1 MGFSESAP
9 TQPGS
14 RDDFRRE
21 EVFVM
26 EADECTCA
34 GGGEVAGEG
43 ADLLSSLAIAFIVVV
58 GLLLIDGILLI
69 GLARRFWKRKVE
81 ESRGSESFLETRD
94 FELAREERRRD
105 LPPPY
110 SPVKP
115 PSPMMLPPAY
125 EEPNLG
131 QPTTSSNQPSYQEL
145 IEALHQQLL
154 LQGPGAVHLLHL
166 LQTDQNIL
174 ARHLAGE
181 SLDEE

>member
-1 MGFSESAP
+1 
-9 TQPGS
+9 
-14 RDDFRRE
+14 
-21 EVFVM
+21 M

-58 GLLLIDGILLI
+58 GLLLIGGILLI
-69 GLARRFWKRKVE
+69 GLARRFWKRKVAEAVE

-131 QPTTSSNQPSYQEL
+131 QPTTSSHQPSYQEL

-166 LQTDQNIL
+166 LQTDPNIL

-181 SLDEE
+181 SLDQE

>member
-1 MGFSESAP
+1 
-9 TQPGS
+9 
-14 RDDFRRE
+14 
-21 EVFVM
+21 M
-26 EADECTCA
+26 EAADECSCP
-34 GGGEVAGEG
+34 GGGKVSGEG

-58 GLLLIDGILLI
+58 GLLLVGGILLI
-69 GLARRFWKRKVE
+69 GLARRFWKRKVAEAVE

-125 EEPNLG
+125 EAPNIG
-131 QPTTSSNQPSYQEL
+131 QPNTSSHQPSYQEL

-166 LQTDQNIL
+166 LQTDPKIL

-181 SLDEE
+181 GLDEE

>member
-1 MGFSESAP
+1 
-9 TQPGS
+9 
-14 RDDFRRE
+14 
-21 EVFVM
+21 M
-26 EADECTCA
+26 ETEECTCM
-34 GGGEVAGEG
+34 GDVAGEG

-58 GLLLIDGILLI
+58 GLLLVGGILLI
-69 GLARRFWKRKVE
+69 GLARRFWKRKVAEAVE

-94 FELAREERRRD
+94 FELAREDRRRD

-125 EEPNLG
+125 EEPNVG
-131 QPTTSSNQPSYQEL
+131 QQATTSSHQPSYQEL

-166 LQTDQNIL
+166 LQTDPNIL

-181 SLDEE
+181 DLNGE

>member
-58 GLLLIDGILLI
+58 GLLLIGGILLI
-69 GLARRFWKRKVE
+69 GLARRFWKRKVAEAVE

-94 FELAREERRRD
+94 YFVTVK
-105 LPPPY
+105 Y
-110 SPVKP
+110 NGKNVNGSPF
-115 PSPMMLPPAY
+115 
-125 EEPNLG
+125 
-131 QPTTSSNQPSYQEL
+131 
-145 IEALHQQLL
+145 
-154 LQGPGAVHLLHL
+154 
-166 LQTDQNIL
+166 
-174 ARHLAGE
+174 
-181 SLDEE
+181 

>member
-1 MGFSESAP
+1 ML
-9 TQPGS
+9 
-14 RDDFRRE
+14 
-21 EVFVM
+21 FVM
-26 EADECTCA
+26 EAADECTCA
-34 GGGEVAGEG
+34 GEGEVSGDG
-43 ADLLSSLAIAFIVVV
+43 AELLSSLAVAFIVVV
-58 GLLLIDGILLI
+58 GLLLIGGILLI
-69 GLARRFWKRKVE
+69 GLARRFWKRKVAEAVE

-125 EEPNLG
+125 EEPNIG
-131 QPTTSSNQPSYQEL
+131 QQTTNSQQPSYQEL

-166 LQTDQNIL
+166 LQTDPNTL
-174 ARHLAGE
+174 ARHLAAE
-181 SLDEE
+181 SEE

>member
-1 MGFSESAP
+1 
-9 TQPGS
+9 
-14 RDDFRRE
+14 
-21 EVFVM
+21 M
-26 EADECTCA
+26 ETEECTCM
-34 GGGEVAGEG
+34 GDVAGEG

-58 GLLLIDGILLI
+58 GLLLIGGILLI
-69 GLARRFWKRKVE
+69 GLARRFWKRKVAEAVE

-94 FELAREERRRD
+94 FELAREDRRRD

-125 EEPNLG
+125 EEPNVG
-131 QPTTSSNQPSYQEL
+131 QATTSSHQPSYQEL

-166 LQTDQNIL
+166 LQTDPNIL

-181 SLDEE
+181 DLNGE

>member
-1 MGFSESAP
+1 MESE
-9 TQPGS
+9 
-14 RDDFRRE
+14 
-21 EVFVM
+21 
-26 EADECTCA
+26 DECSCP
-34 GGGEVAGEG
+34 GGGEGGGEK
-43 ADLLSSLAIAFIVVV
+43 AELLSSLAIAFIVVV
-58 GLLLIDGILLI
+58 GLLLLGGILLI
-69 GLARRFWKRKVE
+69 GLARRFWKRKVAEAVE

-125 EEPNLG
+125 EASNVA
-131 QPTTSSNQPSYQEL
+131 QPSTASHQPSYQEL
-145 IEALHQQLL
+145 IEALHQQLM

-166 LQTDQNIL
+166 LQRDPNVL

-181 SLDEE
+181 GLDGE